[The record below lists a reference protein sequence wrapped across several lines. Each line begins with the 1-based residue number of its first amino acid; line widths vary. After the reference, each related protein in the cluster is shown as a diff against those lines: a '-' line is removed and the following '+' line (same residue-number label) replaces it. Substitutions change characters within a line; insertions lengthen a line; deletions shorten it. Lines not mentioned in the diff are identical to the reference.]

1 MLLPKI
7 MKFLYPFVLPKTGEE
22 KVFNNNLGRKLV
34 FLDYKNIDLKK
45 VEKLPFFHG
54 FDPTFEISMP
64 SF

>member
-22 KVFNNNLGRKLV
+22 KVFNDNLDRKLV

-45 VEKLPFFHG
+45 SKNCHFSKGVSPWF
-54 FDPTFEISMP
+54 
-64 SF
+64 